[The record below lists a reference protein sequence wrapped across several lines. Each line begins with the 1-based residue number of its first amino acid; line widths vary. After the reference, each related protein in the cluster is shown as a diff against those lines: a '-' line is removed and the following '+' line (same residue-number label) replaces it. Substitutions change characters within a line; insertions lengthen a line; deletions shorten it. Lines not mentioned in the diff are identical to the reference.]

1 MCLPLT
7 CTQWGFLLLAIFVM
21 IPSLK
26 CYVAI
31 LGLTVLNWISGSD
44 MEMFKQNGNACGL
57 KRAVMKLS
65 NYFSQTL
72 QILNARAFRKQID
85 KHGF

>member
-7 CTQWGFLLLAIFVM
+7 CTQWGFLLLAIFVK

-31 LGLTVLNWISGSD
+31 LGLTVLNWISGSA

>member
-31 LGLTVLNWISGSD
+31 LGFTVLNWISGSA